1 MQDQVSLVNLVV
13 YEVGGV
19 ECWLLCY
26 HDLKTVVHLSITHV
40 CEGEERWENGEE
52 DGDGVGR
59 RMINRES
66 FYMHASHSSG
76 RM

>member
-26 HDLKTVVHLSITHV
+26 DDLKTVVHLSITHV
-40 CEGEERWENGEE
+40 CEGEEREENGEE

-59 RMINRES
+59 RMMIYDGE
-66 FYMHASHSSG
+66 YMSG
-76 RM
+76 HHEGCIG